1 MDAAVDGIPPIIW
14 EPDRTMSTKMDE
26 LRIRIN
32 EKYNVDL
39 RKNENLFNFEFSLVN
54 RCSGIWHKPKMSL
67 FEVFRYEVQYHNASL
82 RSI

>member
-54 RCSGIWHKPKMSL
+54 RCSGI
-67 FEVFRYEVQYHNASL
+67 
-82 RSI
+82 